1 MDENKEN
8 LMRYLVSKLFTCPV
22 CGLDFTDY
30 MVRPSKMR
38 VVSMDTDLRT
48 VYHAVDPNC
57 YEVILCV
64 HCGYAALRNQFGRIS
79 EKQAN
84 IVMKTILPGFKSK
97 IFPVPLSLEHA
108 VERYKMALLCASAK
122 GAKSGEKAFLY
133 LKTAWLFRAME
144 DKDNEI
150 LFLSDACKLF
160 KEAYF
165 AESSPI
171 GPFDDNT
178 VQLLIAELSRR
189 TGDFAEAAIWV
200 SRILLNRKVATVIR
214 RRSETIRDLIREGVT
229 Q

>member
-1 MDENKEN
+1 MDKSEEN
-8 LMRYLVSKLFTCPV
+8 LMRYLVSKVFKCPV

-38 VVSMDTDLRT
+38 VISMDTDLRT
-48 VYHAVDPNC
+48 VYHAIDPNC
-57 YEVILCV
+57 YDVILCV
-64 HCGYAALRNQFGRIS
+64 HCGYAALRNQFSRIS

-84 IVMKTILPGFKSK
+84 IVMKKILPDFKSK

-108 VERYKMALLCASAK
+108 VERYKMAFLCTSAK

-133 LKTAWLFRAME
+133 LKMAWLFRAME

-150 LFLSDACKLF
+150 LFLNDACKLF
-160 KEAYF
+160 KEAYLS
-165 AESSPI
+165 ESSPV

-189 TGDFAEAAIWV
+189 TGDFAEAAIWI
-200 SRILLNRKVATVIR
+200 SGILLNRKVKTVIR
-214 RRSETIRDLIREGVT
+214 RRAETIRDLIREGVN